1 MSCKVAA
8 PIDTTLSC
16 LVEQASEYSAGQKII
31 DIGTYEILKYL
42 ERIEDT
48 FLTVGESQGDLFS
61 LEHKVVRGFEVWSI
75 NGTSVGRKL
84 LRMLE
89 AHDCSDHIK
98 NDVTHEFSLEVRL
111 WFKLIAQHGLENIDR
126 HQWITAQ
133 QQVAN
138 SLLQRLNLLVHSIR
152 TAVQQDGFKDWK
164 RRLTKLTKKNTASA
178 HRWLAN
184 IFQRY
189 ANLLVIRL
197 DLAYR
202 KEYQPE
208 MGDLHAVDIA
218 EAFEHRER
226 YLRSLPR
233 WIPKNALLGY
243 MVKTEYTLRRSIHHH
258 LLVVI
263 DASKY
268 PSDITWA
275 KVLGENWEQEITQ
288 GRGEHFNVN
297 AKRGGSGPDSGIGR
311 VKVSDETKVF
321 NLMYRVLPYLV
332 KPDFRVRWL
341 LPKKHRLFLK
351 SLARPLTGTKP
362 GRPRQSL
369 EFSNEPAAT

>member
-16 LVEQASEYSAGQKII
+16 LVEQASEYSNGQRILNF
-31 DIGTYEILKYL
+31 GVYETLKYL
-42 ERIEDT
+42 ERIEDV
-48 FLTVGESQGDLFS
+48 FLTVGESQGDLFT
-61 LEHKVVRGFEVWSI
+61 LEHKVVRGFEVFSI
-75 NGTSVGRKL
+75 TGSSVGRKL

-89 AHDCSDHIK
+89 ANEYSDHIK
-98 NDVTHEFSLEVRL
+98 ADTAHEFSLEVRL
-111 WFKLIAQHGLENIDR
+111 WFKYLAHHGLEGIDR
-126 HQWITAQ
+126 HQWNTPQ
-133 QQVAN
+133 QNVAN
-138 SLLQRLNLLVHSIR
+138 ALFQRLNGLVQSIR
-152 TAVQQDGFKDWK
+152 TEVQQEGFGNWQ

-178 HRWLAN
+178 HRWLQN

-189 ANLLVIRL
+189 AHLLVIRL

-202 KEYQPE
+202 KEFQPD
-208 MGDLHAVDIA
+208 MGDLHAVSIA

-226 YLRSLPR
+226 FLRNLPR
-233 WIPKNALLGY
+233 WIQKNALLGY

-268 PSDITWA
+268 PSDIYWA

-297 AKRGGSGPDSGIGR
+297 AKRGSTGPDSGIGR
-311 VKVSDETKVF
+311 VKVSDEAKVF
-321 NLMYRVLPYLV
+321 NLMHRVLPYLV

-341 LPKKHRLFLK
+341 LPKRHRLFLK

-369 EFSNEPAAT
+369 EFSNEQAT